1 MYKAGTGISPEI
13 INELLQ
19 SRGESY
25 YNLRYISEFIIPRIH
40 IAFHGTESVSYDLNF
55 WELIPSVI

>member
-25 YNLRYISEFIIPRIH
+25 YNLRYTSEFIIPRIR
-40 IAFHGTESVSYDLNF
+40 IACHGTESVSYDLNF
-55 WELIPSVI
+55 GN